1 VVPVQPGRH
10 YLYLGLEGVDIPVTL
25 NDGGG
30 KAHALIAHLFERRR
44 KSLFRHR
51 FRWETEQFAS

>member
-10 YLYLGLEGVDIPVTL
+10 YPYLGLEGVDIPLTL

-30 KAHALIAHLFERRR
+30 KAHALIVHLFERRR
-44 KSLFRHR
+44 KSFRHQ
-51 FRWETEQFAS
+51 FRWETEQFAP